1 MRGYTQSGRFDSD
14 FETNDILS
22 GVNSEL
28 RNPVGTIA
36 QWWFFDLT
44 DTNIDPIYDVG
55 DGVSVSGGGR
65 KWYGP
70 YSIPIVRAVISQG
83 SAKTSQAGFYKADEL
98 HLTINIKDL
107 TAIDPNLEAQIYS
120 IGQQDKSRVVWKNEV
135 YRPYLTQ
142 QRGIVAE
149 RYTLL
154 SIDCLQVMPEELV
167 NDPQFASYAN

>member
-1 MRGYTQSGRFDSD
+1 MRGYTQSGRFRAD
-14 FETNDILS
+14 FETNAIKDGIDT
-22 GVNSEL
+22 EL
-28 RNPVGTIA
+28 RNPVGTTA
-36 QWWFFDLT
+36 EWWFFDLA

-70 YSIPIVRAVISQG
+70 YNLPIVRAVIAQG

-98 HLTINIKDL
+98 HLTINIDDL
-107 TAIDPNLEAQIYS
+107 NNIDPNLESQIYN
-120 IGQQDKSRVVWKNEV
+120 IGQQDKSRVVWKGQV

-149 RYTLL
+149 NYTLL
-154 SIDCLQVMPEELV
+154 AIDCIQVMPEELV
-167 NDPQFASYAN
+167 NDPQFLQYAN